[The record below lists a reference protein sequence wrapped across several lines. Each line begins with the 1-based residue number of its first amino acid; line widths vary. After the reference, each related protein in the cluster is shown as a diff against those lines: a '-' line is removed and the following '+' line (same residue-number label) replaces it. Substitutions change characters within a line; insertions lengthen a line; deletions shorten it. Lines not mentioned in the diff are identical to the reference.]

1 MPNIPAKKLGT
12 TEKVKKFFSEYYSA
26 PLEFPSNEVDVV
38 VGFFETRGF
47 ERLSAQT
54 IGAVLMR
61 QAKIDDIKVFEL
73 LDTLKGFDEI
83 QLSSVVTE
91 TLNYNRQKISSLG
104 YKVDQSQNKLETRN
118 ILV

>member
-1 MPNIPAKKLGT
+1 MPNLPISPKNT
-12 TEKVKKFFSEYYSA
+12 QEKVAKFFDEYYSA
-26 PLEFPSNEVDVV
+26 PLEFPSNEVDAV
-38 VGFFETRGF
+38 VGFFESRGF
-47 ERLSAQT
+47 EKLSAQT

-61 QAKIDDIKVFEL
+61 QAKIDSIKVFEL

-83 QLSSVVTE
+83 QLSQIVTE

-104 YKVDQSQNKLETRN
+104 YKIDQSQNKLETRN

>member
-1 MPNIPAKKLGT
+1 MT
-12 TEKVKKFFSEYYSA
+12 TNVPTTQTTQRNVKEFFDVYYSA
-26 PLEFPSNEVDVV
+26 PLEFPSNEVDAVI
-38 VGFFETRGF
+38 GFFEKRGF
-47 ERLSAQT
+47 EKLSAQT

-83 QLSSVVTE
+83 QLSQIVTE